1 MNAKTPKP
9 ETKNIRIHTWYEN
22 SKDVP
27 THAPTQQLLW
37 RVRVG
42 RTQVV
47 LAEAF

>member
-1 MNAKTPKP
+1 MNAKTRNQKY
-9 ETKNIRIHTWYEN
+9 TNTWYEN